1 MMPIIDGPYNMRQ
14 NQQKTVFNPS
24 NHVYFN
30 LNRDNNVVYNHCIN
44 SSALKMYMLNNKHIV
59 KEGQS
64 LDLHRLLDTN
74 KVYLKDIFESD
85 NETLQQQINHYN
97 GIDHPFRIWWK

>member
-1 MMPIIDGPYNMRQ
+1 
-14 NQQKTVFNPS
+14 
-24 NHVYFN
+24 
-30 LNRDNNVVYNHCIN
+30 
-44 SSALKMYMLNNKHIV
+44 MLNNKHIV

-97 GIDHPFRIWWK
+97 GIDHPFEFGGNELTIDNLNLNLILRLICLIL

>member
-1 MMPIIDGPYNMRQ
+1 
-14 NQQKTVFNPS
+14 
-24 NHVYFN
+24 
-30 LNRDNNVVYNHCIN
+30 
-44 SSALKMYMLNNKHIV
+44 MYMLNNKHIV

-85 NETLQQQINHYN
+85 NETFISSVSLTYCYTFSCNI
-97 GIDHPFRIWWK
+97 P

>member
-1 MMPIIDGPYNMRQ
+1 
-14 NQQKTVFNPS
+14 
-24 NHVYFN
+24 
-30 LNRDNNVVYNHCIN
+30 
-44 SSALKMYMLNNKHIV
+44 MLNNKHIV

-97 GIDHPFRIWWK
+97 GIDHPFEFGGNKLTIDNSEFELNIKTDMPHL